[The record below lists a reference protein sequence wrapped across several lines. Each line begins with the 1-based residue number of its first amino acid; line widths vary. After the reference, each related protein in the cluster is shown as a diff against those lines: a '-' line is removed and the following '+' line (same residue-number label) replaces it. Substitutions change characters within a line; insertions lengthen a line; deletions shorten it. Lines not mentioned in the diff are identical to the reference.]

1 MHTTCEGTDDHFF
14 FCRPAVCTHSF
25 LVKKMVREYVVKKK
39 KKEGELFLMEDA
51 HDTQEKK
58 KVRVKKKID

>member
-1 MHTTCEGTDDHFF
+1 
-14 FCRPAVCTHSF
+14 
-25 LVKKMVREYVVKKK
+25 MVREYVVKKK

-58 KVRVKKKID
+58 KVRVKKKIDWGMIEWLFFLF